1 MSDAQDPRPVT
12 TEVVVEATPTEAPPF
27 RTAAEWEAHVRWRA
41 IVNTKQTV
49 MDLVREAIGA
59 PIDKLED
66 LMFRGE
72 GITGAD
78 RVIAQ
83 SFRILNDLAKRAQSV
98 ELVQRRYRKH
108 DITVRTLAEIRQLP
122 LDSIDRALPTFG
134 NTYELTAS
142 VSGGL
147 NGALGTPGAVIG
159 VPTLLFTSL
168 HAISSYAYH
177 FGHDLSEREEQEF
190 AVVLLTAG
198 LVTRPSRRGTVIE
211 RLEDLAHHLEADATN
226 EDAEE
231 HGLAILENVAEAV
244 VLRLL
249 LGLLVRSWPGI
260 GLLLGAGFSRAF
272 VSHVCAL
279 SHAAYQQRWLFRT
292 YGDAARVATKRVSG

>member
-1 MSDAQDPRPVT
+1 MSDSKDPRPPV
-12 TEVVVEATPTEAPPF
+12 TEVVETSASELPPF

-41 IVNTKQTV
+41 IVNTKQTAT
-49 MDLVREAIGA
+49 DLVREAVGA

-66 LMFRGE
+66 LVFRG
-72 GITGAD
+72 GGVSGAD

-98 ELVQRRYRKH
+98 ELVQRRYRKQ
-108 DITVRTLAEIRQLP
+108 DVTVRTLDEIRELP
-122 LDSIDRALPTFG
+122 LDVIDRALPAFG

-142 VSGGL
+142 VSGGV
-147 NGALGTPGAVIG
+147 NGALGTPGAVLG

-177 FGHDLSEREEQEF
+177 FGHDLAEREEQEF
-190 AVVLLTAG
+190 AVMLLTAG
-198 LVTRPSRRGTVIE
+198 LVTRPSRRGLVIE
-211 RLEDLAHHLEADATN
+211 RLEDIAYHLEADDTN
-226 EDAEE
+226 DAAQA

-249 LGLLVRSWPGI
+249 LGLVVRSWPGI
-260 GLLLGAGFSRAF
+260 GLVLGAGFSRAF
-272 VSHVCAL
+272 VSHVCSLA
-279 SHAAYQQRWLFRT
+279 HAAYQQRWLLRV
-292 YGDAARVATKRVSG
+292 YGDRARLATR